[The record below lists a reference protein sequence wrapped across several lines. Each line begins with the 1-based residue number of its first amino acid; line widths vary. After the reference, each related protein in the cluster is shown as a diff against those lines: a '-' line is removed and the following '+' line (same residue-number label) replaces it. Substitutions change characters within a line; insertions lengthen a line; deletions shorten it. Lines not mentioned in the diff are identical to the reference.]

1 VYRALVVPGKAG
13 RRWEQENPF
22 PHTPSSETRL
32 VRAEVTDPT
41 LPGKTSKLQ
50 VTQTVPQ
57 SDTGRQGENPKAL
70 ERTRVKELGNMA
82 P

>member
-1 VYRALVVPGKAG
+1 MKRRQIRASLCRAA
-13 RRWEQENPF
+13 RRV
-22 PHTPSSETRL
+22 L
-32 VRAEVTDPT
+32 LDEVTDTT
-41 LPGKTSKLQ
+41 LPGKASKLQ
-50 VTQTVPQ
+50 VMQSVPQ